1 MKKLYINFLFVAFF
15 LCSCSALEI
24 QRSEYD
30 VLTSQGVLHCI
41 YERNTN
47 FNCSFDKEN
56 KKWQDMEDG
65 EQIALA
71 IKDVKLR

>member
-1 MKKLYINFLFVAFF
+1 MKLFISFLFVWVF
-15 LCSCSALEI
+15 LCGCSALEI

-41 YERNTN
+41 YERNTD

-65 EQIALA
+65 EQVALV